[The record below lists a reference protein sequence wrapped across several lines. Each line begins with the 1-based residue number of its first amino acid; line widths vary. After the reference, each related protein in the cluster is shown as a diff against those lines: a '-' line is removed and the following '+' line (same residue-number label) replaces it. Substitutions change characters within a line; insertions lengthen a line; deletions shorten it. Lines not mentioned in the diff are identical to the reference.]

1 MKHHEVPEILIEQY
15 ALGELSPQKAREIE
29 QSLGFTERIAE
40 IERSNAEILAQYPP
54 ELFAARIQNQ
64 FAAGEAREPDRAP
77 RSSRRQPV
85 VRWLTVALPGA
96 AVVVAGVFL
105 AVQGFVGFGFGGN
118 TSDVDDIVRLK
129 GSVPELSVY
138 RSIEGPETRDDEA
151 EELSDGALAYA
162 GDRLQLAYNAGDRE
176 YGAII
181 SVDGRG
187 GVYPHFP
194 LEFSSEPRLEI
205 GGNQRL
211 PYAYQLDDA
220 PRFEQFY
227 FITSHE
233 TFSVQQL
240 LQTVRLQAD
249 MITERAD
256 SLELGDLLGDNFE
269 IISVTIQKGE

>member
-15 ALGELSPQKAREIE
+15 ALGELSPEKAREIE
-29 QSLGFTERIAE
+29 QSLGFAERIAR

-54 ELFAARIQNQ
+54 DQFVARIRNQ
-64 FAAGEAREPDRAP
+64 VAAEQAREADRTAP
-77 RSSRRQPV
+77 RPAWKRPV

-96 AVVVAGVFL
+96 AVIVAGAL
-105 AVQGFVGFGFGGN
+105 IAVQGFLGSGFGTDG
-118 TSDVDDIVRLK
+118 SDVDDVVRLK

-138 RSIEGPETRDDEA
+138 RSVEGPDTQDAEA
-151 EELSDGALAYA
+151 EELLDGTVARA
-162 GDRLQLAYNAGDRE
+162 GDRLQLEYNAGDRE

-194 LEFSSEPRLEI
+194 VALSSEPKLVVGRD
-205 GGNQRL
+205 QRL
-211 PYAYQLDDA
+211 AFGYQLDDA
-220 PRFEQFY
+220 PRFEHFY

-240 LQTVRLQAD
+240 IQTVRSQAD
-249 MITERAD
+249 RITERAD
-256 SLELGDLLGDNFE
+256 SLELGDEFE
-269 IISVTIQKGE
+269 IISVTIRKGE

>member
-15 ALGELSPQKAREIE
+15 ALGELPPQKAREIE
-29 QSLGFTERIAE
+29 QSPGFAERIAE
-40 IERSNAEILAQYPP
+40 IDRSNAEVLALYPP
-54 ELFAARIQNQ
+54 ELFAARIRNQ
-64 FAAGEAREPDRAP
+64 FVAEQAREPEGAP
-77 RSSRRQPV
+77 RPSRRQPI
-85 VRWLTVALPGA
+85 VRWLAVALPGA

-105 AVQGFVGFGFGGN
+105 AVQGFIGFGFGGN
-118 TSDVDDIVRLK
+118 TSDVDDVVRLK

-151 EELSDGALAYA
+151 EELSDGALAHA
-162 GDRLQLAYNAGDRE
+162 GDRLQLEYNAGDRE
-176 YGAII
+176 FGAII

-187 GVYPHFP
+187 GVYTHFP

-205 GGNQRL
+205 GRSQRL

-220 PRFEQFY
+220 PRFEHFY

-240 LQTVRLQAD
+240 LQTVRSQAD
-249 MITERAD
+249 RITERAD
-256 SLELGDLLGDNFE
+256 SLELGDVFGNEFE
-269 IISVTIQKGE
+269 IISVTIKKGE

>member
-29 QSLGFTERIAE
+29 QSLGFAERIAE

-118 TSDVDDIVRLK
+118 TSDMDDIVRLK

-138 RSIEGPETRDDEA
+138 RSIEGPETR
-151 EELSDGALAYA
+151 AYA